1 MAVAASQNPF
11 AWLLEPLRG
20 AALVAAALAV
30 WLLGALYCSG
40 YERLASG
47 LDNWPASL
55 IWSAVAVMPWFALLE
70 WAKRPAGRAA
80 TRTPARLGAVLV
92 AVAAASILAELAVN
106 AIEGDPSAPLAL
118 LLMRRLPA
126 IAATLLLI
134 ALSRRTGNGARAD
147 RAVPEELVA
156 IAPTIDWVEAAD
168 NYVALRVDGRT
179 AMRRMTMR
187 EAEQALAAHGFVRI
201 HRRFLVN
208 VSRVAALR
216 GNGKAYVRLTDGT
229 ELPVGQAFRDNL
241 RPAH

>member
-1 MAVAASQNPF
+1 MADAASSNPF
-11 AWLLEPLRG
+11 SWLLEPLRG
-20 AALVAAALAV
+20 AVLAAAALV
-30 WLLGALYCSG
+30 IWLLGALYCSG
-40 YERLASG
+40 YEALSTG
-47 LDNWPASL
+47 YDNWPASL

-80 TRTPARLGAVLV
+80 MRTMSRFAAVLV

-106 AIEGDPSAPLAL
+106 WIAGDRSAPLAL

-126 IAATLLLI
+126 IAATILLI

-156 IAPTIDWVEAAD
+156 IAATIDWVEAAD
-168 NYVALRVDGRT
+168 NYVAVRVDGRT

-187 EAEQALAAHGFVRI
+187 EAEQALGGHGFVRI

-208 VSRVAALR
+208 GSRVAELR
-216 GNGKAYVRLTDGT
+216 GQGKAFVRLTDGT